1 MIRRKRM
8 KSFFMFLMVV
18 LILFCI
24 LLEVNALRRK
34 IAPEAVT
41 LDEKVIVYLEGKIG
55 GNK

>member
-1 MIRRKRM
+1 M
-8 KSFFMFLMVV
+8 KGFFMFLMVV

>member
-1 MIRRKRM
+1 M
-8 KSFFMFLMVV
+8 KNVIMFFMVA

-41 LDEKVIVYLEGKIG
+41 LDEKFIVYLEEKIG

>member
-41 LDEKVIVYLEGKIG
+41 LDEKFIVYLENKIG
-55 GNK
+55 GEK